1 MQRETRQRYLSVR
14 SRHQDFTKGENA
26 IADKLGEAT
35 ENDFILADP
44 NIQVFEKNPKEPKTT

>member
-1 MQRETRQRYLSVR
+1 LRGARFNSLPRLYQ
-14 SRHQDFTKGENA
+14 NA

-35 ENDFILADP
+35 EKDFILADP

>member
-1 MQRETRQRYLSVR
+1 MKPSEFRKRAKEKQKN
-14 SRHQDFTKGENA
+14 FTKGENA

-35 ENDFILADP
+35 EKDFILADP